1 MTQREYRV
9 VLKRELNK
17 INRKID
23 EKIMWGQNYKQE
35 ARRHKELIIR
45 MQNLGK
51 KSIFSRALSF
61 MTLF

>member
-1 MTQREYRV
+1 MSQREYRI

-17 INRKID
+17 VNRKID
-23 EKIMWGQNYKQE
+23 EKIMWGQNYREE

-51 KSIFSRALSF
+51 KSFFSKAFSF